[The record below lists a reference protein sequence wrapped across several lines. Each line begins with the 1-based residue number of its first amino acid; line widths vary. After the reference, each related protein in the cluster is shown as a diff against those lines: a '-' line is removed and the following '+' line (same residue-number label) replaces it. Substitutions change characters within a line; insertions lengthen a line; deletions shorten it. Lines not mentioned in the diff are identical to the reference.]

1 MKNWI
6 VNNFWIK
13 VISLALAIA
22 TWFIV
27 HGELEKERRFSRRFY
42 NSALYKS
49 YLAEDSKENPSSKKT
64 DMNKGYITEKK

>member
-13 VISLALAIA
+13 VVSLVLAMI

-27 HGELEKERRFSRRFY
+27 NGELDKERHFSKRFY
-42 NSALYKS
+42 SSALYKS
-49 YLAEDSKENPSSKKT
+49 YLAEDSQKPSQEKT
-64 DMNKGYITEKK
+64 KMNKGYVTENK